1 MYFKQRHEDFIIVG
15 DFNSIINEN
24 ATKDI
29 CIIYNF
35 KNSTNHPTCFNNLE
49 NSSCIGLILAN
60 KPIFPKYTCFLLS
73 FLNQEPKLFYYRN
86 YKSFSD
92 ETKYLRWNYK
102 PYDTTSHEFLI
113 IRSEVDLKAIFSPE
127 ELLFSVNE

>member
-1 MYFKQRHEDFIIVG
+1 MYFKKSHEDFIIVG

-49 NSSCIGLILAN
+49 NPSCIGLILTN
-60 KPIFPKYTCFLLS
+60 KPIFSKYTCFLVNQIRNQNYSTIEIINLS
-73 FLNQEPKLFYYRN
+73 AMKLN
-86 YKSFSD
+86 
-92 ETKYLRWNYK
+92 
-102 PYDTTSHEFLI
+102 TSGGTINLLI
-113 IRSEVDLKAIFSPE
+113 LHLMNF
-127 ELLFSVNE
+127 